1 MRAGTFDF
9 PPGNGKAVHQLIDRL
24 CGVMIRA
31 GCQMGVF
38 GGAQDGAVA
47 EDFLYLEQVN
57 ARFNQMGGETMAII
71 PYIGLC

>member
-1 MRAGTFDF
+1 
-9 PPGNGKAVHQLIDRL
+9 
-24 CGVMIRA
+24 MIGA

-57 ARFNQMGGETMAII
+57 ARFNQRGGET
-71 PYIGLC
+71 